1 MGEEKPFPHPL
12 SGFDDLAALDFHGDL
27 GERRRGRARYYRAAV
42 GRVEDRAVARAGE
55 LAALVGYRASLVRA
69 DRRVRHEVTAVQVDQ
84 NGGICFGTERDGA
97 TGRNLGRARDSRPAR
112 FGIAA
117 GGFLFAAARLS
128 TIVVVAAGLSAART
142 SATLVTAR
150 PGIAA
155 GRRGGGL

>member
-1 MGEEKPFPHPL
+1 
-12 SGFDDLAALDFHGDL
+12 
-27 GERRRGRARYYRAAV
+27 
-42 GRVEDRAVARAGE
+42 VARAGE

-84 NGGICFGTERDGA
+84 NGGIRFGTESDGA
-97 TGRNLGRARDSRPAR
+97 PWRNLGRTPDSRPAR

-117 GGFLFAAARLS
+117 GGFLFAARLS

-142 SATLVTAR
+142 SATFVTAR

-155 GRRGGGL
+155 GRRGGSL